1 MNDKDTLTNSERAQ
15 LRNYLLA
22 HMGDHPARVP
32 LGIRLLDWVDGLFG
46 ASHKRAFFS
55 PARLAS
61 ASLIVMIFA
70 GAGTS
75 YAARGSL
82 PGDALYAVKVHV
94 NEKLEGVIATSPT
107 SRAQFD
113 AELATRRL
121 EEAEI
126 LAAANKLTPEAS
138 IEIQARINEAAASFN
153 NNVAAIAVTEE
164 SPTALEDAHS
174 ELEAS
179 LSAHANVL
187 AVLSEVGPETK
198 IALAPIISIVE
209 SHVAFARE
217 ARNQIGAAAQ
227 LAAIAGSSTREASAH
242 AQIATQKKET
252 ARRALGTVQSLAS
265 EITSSEKASSSHS
278 IETTAQKVEQ
288 VVAVGDEYLENGE
301 YDKALNAFQTA
312 IRAASQVET
321 EAALNTE
328 LQKIFPTLPLEA
340 TTSATT
346 AIEDDVDQVIHIE
359 AKKNE
364 EGRSV
369 NVEISL

>member
-1 MNDKDTLTNSERAQ
+1 MGGRSRREGSE
-15 LRNYLLA
+15 
-22 HMGDHPARVP
+22 D
-32 LGIRLLDWVDGLFG
+32 
-46 ASHKRAFFS
+46 
-55 PARLAS
+55 
-61 ASLIVMIFA
+61 
-70 GAGTS
+70 
-75 YAARGSL
+75 
-82 PGDALYAVKVHV
+82 
-94 NEKLEGVIATSPT
+94 
-107 SRAQFD
+107 
-113 AELATRRL
+113 
-121 EEAEI
+121 
-126 LAAANKLTPEAS
+126 
-138 IEIQARINEAAASFN
+138 
-153 NNVAAIAVTEE
+153 
-164 SPTALEDAHS
+164 
-174 ELEAS
+174 
-179 LSAHANVL
+179 
-187 AVLSEVGPETK
+187 
-198 IALAPIISIVE
+198 
-209 SHVAFARE
+209 
-217 ARNQIGAAAQ
+217 
-227 LAAIAGSSTREASAH
+227 